1 MTTTSAQEPATAVT
15 ATAAV
20 ETVTLSGHPFQV
32 RVSGDPAG
40 VPVIALHG
48 FPDSSELWR
57 FQMEPLAEA
66 GYRVIA
72 PDLRGFGGS
81 WKPQD
86 VESYT
91 PVKLLADVVAIMQHF
106 GARRAHVVGHDFGA
120 FLAWTLAALMPR
132 RVDRLVA
139 MSVGHPAV
147 WASPTLEQ
155 RRRFWYSLL
164 YVHPAAEQI
173 LRQRNWE
180 LLREMVQGERDSERY
195 LRDLRRPGALTA
207 GLNWYRANCQPT
219 YDLGGNRSVP
229 PVAAPAMAMF
239 GSEDKVLTEQGM
251 TDSARFVTG
260 EWRYELVE
268 GAGHFI
274 PVDAPEAVTGLLL
287 DWFGSPALAA
297 APASRRG
304 AARR

>member
-1 MTTTSAQEPATAVT
+1 MTTTSATSARTPAI
-15 ATAAV
+15 AAV
-20 ETVTLSGHPFQV
+20 QTVTISGHPFLV
-32 RVSGDPAG
+32 RVAGEPGG
-40 VPVIALHG
+40 VPVVALHG

-57 FQMEPLAEA
+57 FQLAPLAAA
-66 GYRVIA
+66 GYRIIA

-86 VESYT
+86 VQSYT
-91 PVKLLADVVAIMQHF
+91 PVKLLADLVAIMQHYR
-106 GARRAHVVGHDFGA
+106 ARRAHVVGHDFGA

-132 RVDRLVA
+132 RVDRLVV

-180 LLREMVQGERDSERY
+180 LLRELLKGEHDTERY
-195 LRDLRRPGALTA
+195 LSDLRRPGALTA

-219 YDLGGNRSVP
+219 YGLAGNPAVP
-229 PVAAPAMAMF
+229 PVAAPTMAMF
-239 GSEDKVLTEQGM
+239 GSQDATLTEEGL
-251 TDSARFVTG
+251 TDSARYVTG
-260 EWRYELVE
+260 EWRYVRVE

-274 PVDAPEAVTGLLL
+274 PVDAPAVVTELLL
-287 DWFGSPALAA
+287 DWFGSPAMAA
-297 APASRRG
+297 VPASGRK